1 MTVRRVLKS
10 VVAIIAAMAI
20 PLIATAPAQASS
32 PDLSTFTFDCDTF
45 SGYPFPIDVPL
56 YSASVAVHF
65 DNCSVSMTLSDPGV
79 TGNASTGAG
88 VIDGSATATIDTM
101 TITGETLIIIFDVD
115 HDYAY
120 LNFVTPF
127 DMPDPDGVQLADN
140 SQALPADAPAAS
152 WGTKHEIDAGD
163 EIEIGGM
170 NECGIIPGEHVF
182 ATQGFTVTTA
192 GYYTFRVTGTDPVSG
207 MLTAPFAGY
216 TGNALD
222 DPMVA
227 LYSTF
232 NTLDPSSDI
241 VGCNDDLNDLSF
253 GSHDYS
259 TPAYNLSQQGDYI
272 DGHFSYFSA
281 TLDPGDYML
290 VFTTWGTN
298 SQSEWSTNTP
308 AGGAVNFDAWGP
320 VGGLTLNDNDP
331 ISDAP
336 PKKEHPNGGSGSS
349 LAFTGVDPTFGLWTA
364 AFLIG
369 TGVTLTVAR
378 RRRDTRG

>member
-1 MTVRRVLKS
+1 MRRMLKS
-10 VVAIIAAMAI
+10 VVAIIAVMSL
-20 PLIATAPAQASS
+20 PLIATAPAQATS
-32 PDLSTFTFDCDTF
+32 PDLSSFTFDCETF

-65 DNCSVSMTLSDPGV
+65 DNCSGSMTLSDPGV

-88 VIDGSATATIDTM
+88 VIDDSATATIATM
-101 TITGETLIIIFDVD
+101 TVTDETLIILVDVD

-127 DMPDPDGVQLADN
+127 DMPDPDGVQLADS
-140 SQALPADAPAAS
+140 SQELPADAPAAK
-152 WGTKHEIDAGD
+152 WGTKHQIDSGD

-182 ATQGFTVTTA
+182 ATQSFTVTTA
-192 GYYTFRVTGTDPVSG
+192 GEFTFRVTGTDPVSG
-207 MLTAPFAGY
+207 TLTAPFAGY

-232 NTLDPSSDI
+232 NTLDTSSDI

-253 GSHDYS
+253 GGHDYS
-259 TPAYNLSQQGDYI
+259 DATYNLSQQGDYI

-290 VFTTWGTN
+290 VFTTWGDN
-298 SQSEWSTNTP
+298 SQSDWSTNTP
-308 AGGAVNFDAWGP
+308 DGGTVYFDAWGP
-320 VGGLTLNDNDP
+320 TDGLTLTNDDP
-331 ISDAP
+331 IAVAP
-336 PKKEHPNGGSGSS
+336 PKDHSNGGSGST
-349 LAFTGVDPTFGLWTA
+349 LAFTGVDPSFGLWTA

-378 RRRDTRG
+378 RRRHTRG